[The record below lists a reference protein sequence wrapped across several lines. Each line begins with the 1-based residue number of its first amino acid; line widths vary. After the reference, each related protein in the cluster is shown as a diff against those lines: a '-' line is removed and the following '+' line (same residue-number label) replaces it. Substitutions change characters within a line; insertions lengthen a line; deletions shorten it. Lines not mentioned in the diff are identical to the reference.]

1 MKKSWLLLTLFSC
14 FLPAQAQFHTIA
26 YGKPLYK
33 KVESVAGRTETK
45 SLSGFGEADNS
56 VSHAELEEKQEE
68 VTHNH
73 WIERYLSVSYP
84 LKRIEVTSHYGLRRD
99 PFTGIKSRHKGLDLR
114 ARNEEVYAMMYGE
127 VIKVSS
133 DRRSGN
139 YVVLRHGGYTVS
151 YCHLSKVLVREGT
164 KVKPGEAVA
173 ISGRTG
179 RATGLHLHITVRNSK
194 RYVNPLVLLEVIKEI
209 KNQALENLCLV
220 YR

>member
-1 MKKSWLLLTLFSC
+1 MLTLFSC
-14 FLPAQAQFHTIA
+14 FLPLQAQFHTIA

-56 VSHAELEEKQEE
+56 VSHAELGEKQEE
-68 VTHNH
+68 VTRNH
-73 WIERYLSVSYP
+73 WIGRYLSVSYP
-84 LKRIEVTSHYGLRRD
+84 LKRIKVTSHYGLRRD
-99 PFTGIKSRHKGLDLR
+99 PFTGKKSRHKGLDLQ

-179 RATGLHLHITVRNSK
+179 RATGFHLHITVRNSK

>member
-56 VSHAELEEKQEE
+56 VSHAEPGEKQEE
-68 VTHNH
+68 VTRNH
-73 WIERYLSVSYP
+73 WIGRYLSVSYP
-84 LKRIEVTSHYGLRRD
+84 LKRIKVTSHYGLRRD
-99 PFTGIKSRHKGLDLR
+99 PFTGKKSRHKGLDLQ

-179 RATGLHLHITVRNSK
+179 RATGFHLHITVRNSK

>member
-1 MKKSWLLLTLFSC
+1 MKKLWLLLTLFSC

-33 KVESVAGRTETK
+33 KVESVAVRTETK
-45 SLSGFGEADNS
+45 SLSESGEADNS
-56 VSHAELEEKQEE
+56 VFHAEPGGEQEE
-68 VTHNH
+68 VTRNH
-73 WIERYLSVSYP
+73 WIGRYLSVSYP
-84 LKRIEVTSHYGLRRD
+84 LKRIKVTSHYGLRRD
-99 PFTGIKSRHKGLDLR
+99 PFTGKKSRHKGLDLQ
-114 ARNEEVYAMMYGE
+114 AKNEEVYAMMYGE

-139 YVVLRHGGYTVS
+139 YVVLRYGGYTVS

-179 RATGLHLHITVRNSK
+179 RATGFHLHITVRNSK

>member
-33 KVESVAGRTETK
+33 KVEPVAGRTETK

-56 VSHAELEEKQEE
+56 VSHAELGEKQEE
-68 VTHNH
+68 VTRNH
-73 WIERYLSVSYP
+73 WIGRYLSVSYP
-84 LKRIEVTSHYGLRRD
+84 LKRIKVTSHYGLRRD
-99 PFTGIKSRHKGLDLR
+99 PFTGKKSRHKGLDLQ

-179 RATGLHLHITVRNSK
+179 RATGFHLHITVRNSK

>member
-1 MKKSWLLLTLFSC
+1 MKKLWLLLTLFSC

-33 KVESVAGRTETK
+33 KVESVAVRTETK
-45 SLSGFGEADNS
+45 SLSESGEADNS
-56 VSHAELEEKQEE
+56 VFHAEPGGEQEE
-68 VTHNH
+68 VTRNH
-73 WIERYLSVSYP
+73 WIGRYLSVSYP
-84 LKRIEVTSHYGLRRD
+84 LKRIKVTSHYGLRRD
-99 PFTGIKSRHKGLDLR
+99 PFTGKKSRHKGLDLQ
-114 ARNEEVYAMMYGE
+114 AKNEEVYAMMYGE

-179 RATGLHLHITVRNSK
+179 RATGFHLHITVRNSK

>member
-14 FLPAQAQFHTIA
+14 FLPLQAQFHTIA

-33 KVESVAGRTETK
+33 VEEGAGQMEIK
-45 SLSGFGEADNS
+45 NLPESGEANNP
-56 VSHAELEEKQEE
+56 VYHAELGEKQEE
-68 VTHNH
+68 AARIH

-84 LKRIEVTSHYGLRRD
+84 LKRIEVTSYYGSRRD
-99 PFTGIKSRHKGLDLR
+99 PFTGKKSRHKGLDLR
-114 ARNEEVYAMMYGE
+114 ARNEEVYAMMPGE
-127 VIKVSS
+127 VVKVSS

-139 YVVLRHGGYTVS
+139 YIVLRHGGYTVS

-179 RATGLHLHITVRNSK
+179 RATGFHLHITVRNSK

>member
-56 VSHAELEEKQEE
+56 VFHAEPGGEQEE
-68 VTHNH
+68 VTRNH
-73 WIERYLSVSYP
+73 WIGRYLSVSYP
-84 LKRIEVTSHYGLRRD
+84 LKRIKVTSHYGLRRD
-99 PFTGIKSRHKGLDLR
+99 PFTGKKSRHKGLDLQ

-139 YVVLRHGGYTVS
+139 YVILRHGGYTVS

-179 RATGLHLHITVRNSK
+179 RATGFHLHITVRNSK

>member
-14 FLPAQAQFHTIA
+14 FLPLQAQFHTIA

-33 KVESVAGRTETK
+33 VEEDAGQMEIK
-45 SLSGFGEADNS
+45 NLPESGEANNP
-56 VSHAELEEKQEE
+56 VSHAEPGEKQEE
-68 VTHNH
+68 AARNR

-84 LKRIEVTSHYGLRRD
+84 LKRIEVTSYYGSRRD
-99 PFTGIKSRHKGLDLR
+99 PFTGKKSRHKGLDLR
-114 ARNEEVYAMMYGE
+114 ARNEEVYAMMPGE
-127 VIKVSS
+127 VVKVSS

-139 YVVLRHGGYTVS
+139 YIVLRHGGYTVS

-179 RATGLHLHITVRNSK
+179 RATGFHLHITVRNSK